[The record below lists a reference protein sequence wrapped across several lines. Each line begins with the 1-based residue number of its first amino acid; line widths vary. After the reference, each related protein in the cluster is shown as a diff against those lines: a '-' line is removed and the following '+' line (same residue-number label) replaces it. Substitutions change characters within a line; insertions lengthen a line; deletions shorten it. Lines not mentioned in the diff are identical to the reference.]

1 MLCASDSCHKSS
13 AARKMTP
20 PSRISET
27 AMSCRTLVICCFL
40 FLQPVGPHLIPGPN
54 PRTQTPFAAGPGLPW
69 RRWLDLE
76 GLRRARRRENA
87 LPRYS
92 REAFHER
99 GGDRSSPLP
108 CLDGRSTM
116 DYCPTGLCSLARAG
130 QMHARER
137 AMPYRVRLQLRGIHW
152 RINSGTI
159 YEGKTPRVGDQIEVE
174 IDGRRVLACVGNVRS
189 YQPKMTGASAVD
201 EIDAEEI

>member
-1 MLCASDSCHKSS
+1 
-13 AARKMTP
+13 
-20 PSRISET
+20 
-27 AMSCRTLVICCFL
+27 
-40 FLQPVGPHLIPGPN
+40 
-54 PRTQTPFAAGPGLPW
+54 
-69 RRWLDLE
+69 
-76 GLRRARRRENA
+76 
-87 LPRYS
+87 
-92 REAFHER
+92 
-99 GGDRSSPLP
+99 
-108 CLDGRSTM
+108 
-116 DYCPTGLCSLARAG
+116 
-130 QMHARER
+130 MHARER